1 MCTEPARQPEA
12 VTAGLE
18 SDRDAF
24 DAMPSLRRFLSPS
37 TQQFQQRALIDRE
50 LLQWLA
56 LDARHN
62 AGDEPA
68 RQAQFDNGDQRA
80 VRIEGARGSA
90 QIVQLLHG
98 ALHRF
103 TLATMDAI
111 SLPSPHSIFLRDQ
124 LGGCLRRPERHP
136 ACRRREARPGSC
148 TERENLHGDAKGN
161 GTSGANREANSTDA
175 PVRGGLLRSS
185 DEAG

>member
-1 MCTEPARQPEA
+1 MTWASMSRDPEPACQPEA

-24 DAMPSLRRFLSPS
+24 DPMPCLRRFLSPS
-37 TQQFQQRALIDRE
+37 MQQLQQGALVDRE

-56 LDARHN
+56 LDARHD

-80 VRIEGARGSA
+80 VRVEGARGSA
-90 QIVQLLHG
+90 QIVQFLHG

-103 TLATMDAI
+103 TSATMDAI
-111 SLPSPHSIFLRDQ
+111 SFAEA
-124 LGGCLRRPERHP
+124 GAGVRRATVMGP
-136 ACRRREARPGSC
+136 AA
-148 TERENLHGDAKGN
+148 ENLHK
-161 GTSGANREANSTDA
+161 
-175 PVRGGLLRSS
+175 
-185 DEAG
+185 